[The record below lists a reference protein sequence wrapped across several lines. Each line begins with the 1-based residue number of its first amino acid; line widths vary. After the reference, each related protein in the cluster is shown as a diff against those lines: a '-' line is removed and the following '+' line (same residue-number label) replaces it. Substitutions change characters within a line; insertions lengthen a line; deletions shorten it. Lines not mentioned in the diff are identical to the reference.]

1 MLVNYKNRKLLL
13 PFDPMYYCWWVKKY
27 NAKMKFYGIAV
38 PAPDA
43 SRRNSLMIC
52 AACGTH
58 AGLYYHYAD
67 GITCSKCGN
76 SYHNNRY
83 AKEYNARILNCLIG
97 LPRVRDGKV
106 SFDLYEYAEN
116 AKTGVWE
123 PELFYT
129 IRYSKESGLETIPAP
144 GKRSRPIHHLTS
156 TRMQVDEGHVQK
168 LIKAFEKVHSGN
180 GFRDMLYDKR
190 REKGRL
196 DIKVL
201 IQYFYYLGKYPQLEQ
216 IVKAGYMP
224 AFTVY
229 INTHGEVYKYLIN
242 NAPFTSYLK
251 LVKIDSETGRQIP
264 YAGAAFQIYDAN
276 GQRVVMQYTYPAL
289 TEADTFY
296 TSADGYL
303 ITPEKLNQGC
313 YQLVEVQAPYGYVL
327 HDEPV
332 RFKVDDDEA
341 VYEDGLTLIV
351 VDFPNEPQK
360 GAIHIKKTGEVFSSV
375 QTNGETYLPV
385 YSIQGL
391 AGATFKIIAD
401 EDIITPDGTVRAKK
415 GDVVDTITTSATGE
429 AQSKALYLGRYR
441 VVEVQCPYGM
451 LLSGEQTVELVY
463 AGQYVELADVSA
475 SFYNE
480 RQKVQINFEKVIET
494 DETFNVGGDR
504 TVTFG
509 LFAAEEIKASDGSVI
524 PVDGLIEIIQFS
536 TSGAGTFTAD
546 IPFGAFYVKEL
557 QSAGSEYLPNNTK
570 YPVVFEYQ
578 GQDIATVEIKVNDGN
593 PILNELIYGSVKG
606 FKVDESNAP
615 VAGAVIGL
623 FCPDETEFTREN
635 AFMVDIS
642 SASGEFSF
650 ENVVYGHWVIAEI
663 EQPEGFILTL
673 EVYHVYIDSD
683 GMAIDIVIENERIKG
698 NVLLAKLDEDY
709 PENKLTGAVFD
720 VYEDANGNGKFD
732 EEDVFVNALEET
744 ETGIYELND
753 LICGNYLIVESAAPE
768 GFEKDENVYFF
779 EIRTN
784 GETVMVENEA
794 GVGFLNKA
802 QLGNLVISKS
812 SEDGIIEGFEFVV
825 EGVDFLG
832 NKYSET
838 FETDA
843 EGKISVSIRPGAYE
857 VFEKDAPDNVRYVM
871 PDGQTVEITANEE
884 SALVFANV
892 LKKGSIEFRKVDKST
907 GKPLAGVSF
916 AIYNADENMIAE
928 GKTDSNGILRFDG
941 IIYGN
946 YLWQETAT
954 VDGYI
959 AQPGFHKFSVTEHG
973 QLITVTAEN
982 EPIPDVPKTGD
993 NSSLPMWFGLLA
1005 LSGGSLA
1012 GLLFFDRK
1020 IKTSLKG

>member
-43 SRRNSLMIC
+43 SR
-52 AACGTH
+52 
-58 AGLYYHYAD
+58 
-67 GITCSKCGN
+67 
-76 SYHNNRY
+76 
-83 AKEYNARILNCLIG
+83 
-97 LPRVRDGKV
+97 
-106 SFDLYEYAEN
+106 
-116 AKTGVWE
+116 
-123 PELFYT
+123 
-129 IRYSKESGLETIPAP
+129 
-144 GKRSRPIHHLTS
+144 
-156 TRMQVDEGHVQK
+156 
-168 LIKAFEKVHSGN
+168 
-180 GFRDMLYDKR
+180 
-190 REKGRL
+190 
-196 DIKVL
+196 
-201 IQYFYYLGKYPQLEQ
+201 
-216 IVKAGYMP
+216 
-224 AFTVY
+224 
-229 INTHGEVYKYLIN
+229 
-242 NAPFTSYLK
+242 
-251 LVKIDSETGRQIP
+251 
-264 YAGAAFQIYDAN
+264 
-276 GQRVVMQYTYPAL
+276 
-289 TEADTFY
+289 
-296 TSADGYL
+296 
-303 ITPEKLNQGC
+303 
-313 YQLVEVQAPYGYVL
+313 
-327 HDEPV
+327 
-332 RFKVDDDEA
+332 
-341 VYEDGLTLIV
+341 
-351 VDFPNEPQK
+351 
-360 GAIHIKKTGEVFSSV
+360 
-375 QTNGETYLPV
+375 
-385 YSIQGL
+385 
-391 AGATFKIIAD
+391 
-401 EDIITPDGTVRAKK
+401 
-415 GDVVDTITTSATGE
+415 
-429 AQSKALYLGRYR
+429 
-441 VVEVQCPYGM
+441 
-451 LLSGEQTVELVY
+451 
-463 AGQYVELADVSA
+463 
-475 SFYNE
+475 
-480 RQKVQINFEKVIET
+480 
-494 DETFNVGGDR
+494 
-504 TVTFG
+504 
-509 LFAAEEIKASDGSVI
+509 
-524 PVDGLIEIIQFS
+524 
-536 TSGAGTFTAD
+536 
-546 IPFGAFYVKEL
+546 
-557 QSAGSEYLPNNTK
+557 
-570 YPVVFEYQ
+570 
-578 GQDIATVEIKVNDGN
+578 
-593 PILNELIYGSVKG
+593 
-606 FKVDESNAP
+606 
-615 VAGAVIGL
+615 
-623 FCPDETEFTREN
+623 
-635 AFMVDIS
+635 
-642 SASGEFSF
+642 
-650 ENVVYGHWVIAEI
+650 
-663 EQPEGFILTL
+663 
-673 EVYHVYIDSD
+673 
-683 GMAIDIVIENERIKG
+683 IDIVIENERIKG